1 MNEQKKNTNKKVK
14 KFYII
19 LGMLLI
25 LLIPI
30 LFLGNIVNDRENY
43 RDEAVNKVKVSWAD
57 VQTISPPEL
66 NIFIPEKKETVAKS
80 LELNNYEAEVKVKTE
95 LRKKGIF
102 TVPVYTADVELKG
115 DFLNSYG
122 DLKNIKSELLINVTD
137 SKGFIS
143 QPKFKFLSDK
153 PVTNSSKKY
162 TKILNTNEKSL
173 PFEITYQIRG
183 INEIYVVPGG
193 INNEIEIEGDWSNPS
208 FEGDFLPSE
217 KEITDKDFEAEWK
230 IPAIAVASLNNEPSN
245 LKTNSDTNYGYTP
258 SQTIEKAGVSFLMP
272 VDNYRMATRAVKY
285 SFLFL
290 ALTFLAY
297 FIFEITAKNTKPI
310 HQLQYLMMGG
320 AMLIFYLLLVSISE
334 FMAFWGAYIIAAGM
348 TIGLIGLY
356 TYFVITK
363 KENLKF
369 SLLISGIM
377 AILYIFLYVLLA
389 LQDLSLI
396 IGSLMLFLIMSLIMY
411 STRNVEWDNDNNN

>member
-1 MNEQKKNTNKKVK
+1 MDEQKKNSNKKVK

-30 LFLGNIVNDRENY
+30 AFLSGIVHDRENY
-43 RDEAVNKVKVSWAD
+43 RNKAVNQVELAWASA
-57 VQTISPPEL
+57 QTIFPPEL
-66 NIFIPEKKETVAKS
+66 KIFIPGKKETVEKT

-102 TVPVYTADVELKG
+102 TVPVYTAEVQLKG

-122 DLKNIKSELLINVTD
+122 NLKNIKSELSIDVSD
-137 SKGFIS
+137 SKGFVS
-143 QPKFKFLSDK
+143 QPEFEFMSDE
-153 PVTNSSKKY
+153 PVINSSKVF

-183 INEIYVVPGG
+183 VNQIAVAPGG

-208 FEGDFLPSE
+208 FEGDFLPAE
-217 KEITDKDFEAEWK
+217 REITDKEFEAEWK
-230 IPAIAVASLNNEPSN
+230 IPAIAVSSLSG
-245 LKTNSDTNYGYTP
+245 NSKVPVIT
-258 SQTIEKAGVSFLMP
+258 EKAGVSFLMP

-297 FIFEITAKNTKPI
+297 FIFEITSRKTKPI

-320 AMLIFYLLLVSISE
+320 AMLIFYLLLVSLSE
-334 FMAFWGAYIIAAGM
+334 LMVFAAAYIIAAVM

-369 SLLISGIM
+369 SLVISGIM
-377 AILYIFLYVLLA
+377 AVLYIFLYVLLA

-396 IGSLMLFLIMSLIMY
+396 IGSLMLFLIMALIMY